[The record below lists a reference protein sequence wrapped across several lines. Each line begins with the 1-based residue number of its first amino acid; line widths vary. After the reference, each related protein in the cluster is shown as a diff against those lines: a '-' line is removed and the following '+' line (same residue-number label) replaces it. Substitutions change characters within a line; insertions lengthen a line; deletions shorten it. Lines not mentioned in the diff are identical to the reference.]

1 MIFVLTYANP
11 SLHPSC
17 DIYPSSIVIES
28 LTRRP
33 ICGRSDTA
41 AIILAWSGM
50 TIGALEPGISAEPL
64 LIEQSRRLT
73 NVWPENTPG
82 LVSLQPVNA
91 NLTLSQYL

>member
-1 MIFVLTYANP
+1 MTLVLTYADP
-11 SLHPSC
+11 AIHPSR
-17 DIYPSSIVIES
+17 DIYPSSIIVEP

-33 ICGRSDTA
+33 ICDRSDTA

-50 TIGALEPGISAEPL
+50 TIGALEPGVSAETL
-64 LIEQSRRLT
+64 SVESSGRLT

-91 NLTLSQYL
+91 NLALFQYL

>member
-1 MIFVLTYANP
+1 M
-11 SLHPSC
+11 
-17 DIYPSSIVIES
+17 ES

-50 TIGALEPGISAEPL
+50 TIGALKRRISAVPL
-64 LIEQSRRLT
+64 SLNYSCRLT
-73 NVWPENTPG
+73 NVWPEKTPG

-91 NLTLSQYL
+91 NLAFSQYL

>member
-1 MIFVLTYANP
+1 M
-11 SLHPSC
+11 
-17 DIYPSSIVIES
+17 ES

-50 TIGALEPGISAEPL
+50 TIGALEPRILAEPVP
-64 LIEQSRRLT
+64 IKYSRRLT

-91 NLTLSQYL
+91 SSALPQYL